1 MFCKLV
7 CNVVPQIELPWTVK
21 IVFAVTGITGN
32 VGGEVARNLLAAGQP
47 VRGVVREIGK
57 GETWAK
63 RGCELV
69 EADINNVAA
78 LTSAFKGIDGVFVLV
93 PPNFD
98 PSPDFRE
105 AQATATALRSAL
117 DAARPG
123 RVVYLSTI
131 GAQATRSNLLT
142 QHSIIEQVLGELSMP
157 ICFLRPAWFMENS
170 SWDVA
175 PAAKSGVLPSFLQPL
190 NKPVPMVAT
199 ADIGRV
205 AAELIQTTWSG
216 RSVVELEGPHRVTP
230 EQIAA
235 TFADLLGRPVRVD
248 AVPRETWE
256 PLFQSQGMKNPAPRV
271 QMLDGFN
278 EGWIEFESGEAG
290 SRKGKV
296 ELRSV
301 LQRLIERESR
311 S

>member
-1 MFCKLV
+1 M
-7 CNVVPQIELPWTVK
+7 
-21 IVFAVTGITGN
+21 FAVTGITGN

-47 VRGVVREIGK
+47 VRGVVRETRK
-57 GETWAK
+57 GEAWAK
-63 RGCELV
+63 RGCDLV
-69 EADINNVAA
+69 EADIADPAA
-78 LTSAFKGIDGVFVLV
+78 LATGFKGAAGVFVLV

-105 AQATATALRSAL
+105 ARAVAAALRSAL

-142 QHSIIEQVLGELSMP
+142 QHSITEQALGDLSIP
-157 ICFLRPAWFMENS
+157 ICFLRPGWFMENS
-170 SWDVA
+170 SWDVV
-175 PAAKSGVLPSFLQPL
+175 PAARNGVFPSFLQPL
-190 NKPVPMVAT
+190 DKPVPMVST

-216 RSVVELEGPHRVTP
+216 RMVVELEGPHRVTP
-230 EQIAA
+230 EQIAV
-235 TFADLLGRPVRVD
+235 TFADLLGRPVRTE
-248 AVPRETWE
+248 AVPRESWE
-256 PLFQSQGMKNPAPRV
+256 SLFQSQGMKNPAPRIE
-271 QMLDGFN
+271 MLDGFN

-290 SRKGKV
+290 SRKGTV
-296 ELRSV
+296 ELRTV
-301 LQRLIERESR
+301 LQRLVGRESR

>member
-1 MFCKLV
+1 M
-7 CNVVPQIELPWTVK
+7 
-21 IVFAVTGITGN
+21 FAVTGITGN

-47 VRGVVREIGK
+47 VRGVVRETRK
-57 GETWAK
+57 GEAWAK

-69 EADINNVAA
+69 EADIADASA
-78 LTSAFKGIDGVFVLV
+78 LATAFKGAAGVFVLV

-105 AQATATALRSAL
+105 ARAVAAALRSAL

-142 QHSIIEQVLGELSMP
+142 QHSIAEQALGDLSIP
-157 ICFLRPAWFMENS
+157 ICFLRPGWFMENA

-175 PAAKSGVLPSFLQPL
+175 PAKNGVFPSFLQPL
-190 NKPVPMVAT
+190 DKPVPMVAT

-216 RSVVELEGPHRVTP
+216 RKVVELEGPHRVSP
-230 EQIAA
+230 EEIAA
-235 TFADLLGRPVRVD
+235 TFADLLGRPVRTE
-248 AVPRETWE
+248 AVPRESWE
-256 PLFQSQGMKNPAPRV
+256 SLFRSQGMKNPAPRID
-271 QMLDGFN
+271 MLDGFN
-278 EGWIEFESGEAG
+278 EGWIDFESGEVQ
-290 SRKGKV
+290 KGTV
-296 ELRSV
+296 ELRTV
-301 LQRLIERESR
+301 LKRLIERESG